1 MKSAKFIF
9 LRLASLFG
17 LVGVSSSAEAAESIP
32 TGIPLQAHSPLSAN
46 STNVGKVVQ
55 ALKDASGGSVTST
68 SITHAIQEV
77 HAKNPNIPLSTMA
90 SSLSQ
95 FELDKNASKSA
106 VQALAQSFK
115 VPESQA
121 ASAFIT
127 ETYMNGGS
135 SAANKVVSNLKET
148 LGVTVVENAMD
159 NASDTVM
166 LGNNED
172 SFNNDTPY
180 YG

>member
-9 LRLASLFG
+9 LRLASLLG
-17 LVGVSSSAEAAESIP
+17 LVGASSSSEAAESIP

-46 STNVGKVVQ
+46 STNAGKIAQ
-55 ALKDASGGSVTST
+55 ALKDASGGSVTAT
-68 SITHAIQEV
+68 SVTNAIQEV
-77 HAKNPNIPLSTMA
+77 HAKNPGISMPAMA
-90 SSLSQ
+90 SSLNQ
-95 FELDKNASKSA
+95 LGLDKNGIKNA
-106 VQALAQSFK
+106 VLAMAQSFG
-115 VPESQA
+115 VSESQA
-121 ASAFIT
+121 ASALIT

-135 SAANKVVSNLKET
+135 TAANKVVASLKES